1 MFVKVC
7 LIMTIPGQYNTRVN
21 YCDKHFFFGQKKLD
35 PNSKI
40 ISKPAI
46 GKSEGKTQCNFY

>member
-7 LIMTIPGQYNTRVN
+7 LIMTKPGQYNTRVN

-46 GKSEGKTQCNFY
+46 GK